1 MNRNTAS
8 RAGDR
13 RAHLVLAGAV
23 CFAGTL
29 AMIDADGYVQ
39 PGREAT
45 GLTAVGVFDKLV
57 DNTGGLSGDA
67 HAEVSRGYFKF
78 DGATGEDEIAAGD
91 IGKPCYAVDAQT
103 VALTDGGGTR
113 SPTGIIDGVDGNGG
127 VWVNVDPT
135 NGVALG

>member
-8 RAGDR
+8 RAGMR

-23 CFAGTL
+23 CHAGTL
-29 AMIDADGYVQ
+29 AMIDTDGYVQ

-57 DNTGGLSGDA
+57 DNSGGLSGDA
-67 HAEVSRGYFKF
+67 HAEVNRGYFKLA
-78 DGATGEDEIAAGD
+78 GASGADEIAAGD
-91 IGKPCYAVDAQT
+91 IGKPCYVVDAET

-113 SPTGIIDGVDGNGG
+113 SPAGIIDGVDGDGG